1 MSTKGKFL
9 ACSMVLLPLL
19 SLNANADGPEA
30 GTIHFTGE
38 IIEPSCELS
47 DKTPNVPLG
56 TYPTSLFTQVGDE
69 STLTPFSIQL
79 DNCPLASDGLPQVQ
93 LTFQGTSA
101 LTKSGE
107 LLDVSQITTRPG
119 ETAATGVGIAISQD
133 TDQSNTLL
141 KLDGTEGQVYIGLP
155 HLAGDSISA
164 GFFARY
170 KAFATPVT
178 AGPADGDLTV
188 NILYR

>member
-38 IIEPSCELS
+38 IIEPSCELN

-69 STLTPFSIQL
+69 STLIPFSIQL
-79 DNCPLASDGLPQVQ
+79 DNCPLTSDGLPQVQ
-93 LTFQGTSA
+93 LTFQGTSV
-101 LTKSGE
+101 LTKSDE

-155 HLAGDSISA
+155 GITGDSITA

-170 KAFATPVT
+170 KAFNDKVT